1 MTGAERGYLLLC
13 SHLGDPTRKCLTLP
27 QFRRLSQ
34 RMAQSNPPGE
44 DRDLTS
50 RDLIG
55 LGYGPEEA
63 LRMIDLL
70 SQEERL
76 DGYLRMAKKAGCNL
90 ITPFSP
96 HYPLRLEQ
104 ALGLDAPPFLWYKGD
119 LSLLRQSHIALVG
132 SRDIR
137 PENHRFAQEVGFQ
150 AAAEGYVLVSGNAR
164 GADRTG
170 QDAALQ
176 AGGGVISIV
185 ADDLSRHTPKER
197 MLYLSEDSFDLPFS
211 PQRALSRNRL
221 IHAMGQATLVAQVRW
236 KVGGTWDGSVKNL
249 RFSWSPLYCFDD
261 GLEGTQLL
269 TQMGATPISLEQLSP
284 LSQLTVAPL
293 TLYSP

>member
-1 MTGAERGYLLLC
+1 
-13 SHLGDPTRKCLTLP
+13 
-27 QFRRLSQ
+27 
-34 RMAQSNPPGE
+34 MAQANSPGV

-50 RDLIG
+50 RDLIA
-55 LGYGPEEA
+55 LGHGPEDA
-63 LRMIDLL
+63 QRMIDLL
-70 SQEERL
+70 SQEDRL

-119 LSLLRQSHIALVG
+119 LSLLRQPHIALVG
-132 SRDIR
+132 SRDIH

-176 AGGGVISIV
+176 AGGRVISIV
-185 ADDLSRHTPKER
+185 ADDLSRHTAKER

-284 LSQLTVAPL
+284 LSQLTTAPL
-293 TLYSP
+293 TLY